1 MGACWCDVCN
11 RHEDECDCML
21 VSAKSRHAIA
31 IHLLE
36 ARRLAKAGDQEALS
50 VTLATIELL
59 LDLRGSASEEKP

>member
-1 MGACWCDVCN
+1 
-11 RHEDECDCML
+11 ML

-36 ARRLAKAGDQEALS
+36 ARRLAKAGDHEALR

-59 LDLRGSASEEKP
+59 LDLRGSASEESP